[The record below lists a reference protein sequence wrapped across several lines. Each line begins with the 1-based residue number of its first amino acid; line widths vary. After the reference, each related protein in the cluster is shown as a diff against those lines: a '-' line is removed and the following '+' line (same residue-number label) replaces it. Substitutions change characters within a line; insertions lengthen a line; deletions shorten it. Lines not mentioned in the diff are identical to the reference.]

1 MNYVDA
7 HGKTLADYDRP
18 SVAVDTALLT
28 LPTDGQLSVVLV
40 KDSAAGDWRLP
51 GTFLHVGE
59 TLAAAVQ
66 RSLKVKA
73 GVSGRS
79 PTQLYVFDAPKRD
92 DRGWVLSVA
101 HLDAVPFA
109 DLAIDRGLARLTPIA
124 EVGQLRYDHEE
135 IIRLAV
141 ARLRERYADHPDP
154 EGFAGSRFT
163 LLELQRVHEAVHGT
177 PLMRD
182 TFRRVMQPQLVE
194 TGDFGRGLVGK
205 PASLFRKRARTG
217 ARGNAPRAIGRRRSG
232 GRHGSRTSRDV
243 SRRQVRPRPQLAGPH
258 RLAAPR
264 QSKWA
269 GGPVRT
275 FHRIPFVRSPDRPQE
290 SPRRQAPLARRRG
303 LD

>member
-1 MNYVDA
+1 MTYVDA

-28 LPTDGQLSVVLV
+28 LKPDWQLSVVLV

-79 PTQLYVFDAPKRD
+79 ATQLHVFDDPKRD

-101 HLDAVPFA
+101 HFDAVPFA
-109 DLAIDRGLARLTPIA
+109 DLAIDPALARLTPIA
-124 EVGQLRYDHEE
+124 DVGQLRYGHEE
-135 IIRLAV
+135 IIHLAV
-141 ARLRERYADHPDP
+141 VKLRKRYADHPDP
-154 EGFAGSRFT
+154 AGFAGSRFT
-163 LLELQRVHEAVHGT
+163 LRKLQRVHEAVGGT
-177 PLMRD
+177 KIMRD

-194 TGDFGRGLVGK
+194 TGAYERGSVGK

-217 ARGNAPRAIGRRRSG
+217 ARGNASRAIGRRRSG
-232 GRHGSRTSRDV
+232 GRHGSRTSR
-243 SRRQVRPRPQLAGPH
+243 
-258 RLAAPR
+258 
-264 QSKWA
+264 K
-269 GGPVRT
+269 
-275 FHRIPFVRSPDRPQE
+275 
-290 SPRRQAPLARRRG
+290 
-303 LD
+303 

>member
-1 MNYVDA
+1 MTYVDA

-28 LPTDGQLSVVLV
+28 LPPDGQLSVVLV

-51 GTFLHVGE
+51 GTFLHLGE

-79 PTQLYVFDAPKRD
+79 PTQLHVFDDPKRD

-109 DLAIDRGLARLTPIA
+109 DLAIDPGLARLTPIA
-124 EVGQLRYDHEE
+124 EVGQLKYDHEE

-154 EGFAGSRFT
+154 AGFAGSRFT
-163 LLELQRVHEAVHGT
+163 LRELQRVHEAVHDT

-194 TGDFGRGLVGK
+194 TGDYDRGSVGK

-217 ARGNAPRAIGRRRSG
+217 ARGNASRAIGRRRSG
-232 GRHGSRTSRDV
+232 GRHGSRT
-243 SRRQVRPRPQLAGPH
+243 RR
-258 RLAAPR
+258 
-264 QSKWA
+264 K
-269 GGPVRT
+269 
-275 FHRIPFVRSPDRPQE
+275 
-290 SPRRQAPLARRRG
+290 
-303 LD
+303 